1 MCSFLL
7 SSLNLGVSVSP
18 RASLGGRRLHLAG
31 QPRPALPPTPPCG
44 ARGTDLTP
52 PRPARRRLTTLPP
65 PDDRLE
71 STRSARPTVP
81 NRQIPPTATPA
92 GGVVQ
97 AAGPTHQRRTNHRRR
112 DRARRCRPRRAGND
126 QPQAARSCEAPP
138 ARRTGTGPT
147 TGGEMVRGAAG
158 PAPPHRRRDRAR
170 RRRPDRSAPDQ
181 PPTAGPCQ
189 PPPTRPVS
197 TGPATDRGTMP
208 AAADPP

>member
-1 MCSFLL
+1 
-7 SSLNLGVSVSP
+7 P

-65 PDDRLE
+65 PDDCLE

-112 DRARRCRPRRAGND
+112 DRARRWAPTCRQRS
-126 QPQAARSCEAPP
+126 AAD
-138 ARRTGTGPT
+138 
-147 TGGEMVRGAAG
+147 GEIVRGAA
-158 PAPPHRRRDRAR
+158 
-170 RRRPDRSAPDQ
+170 
-181 PPTAGPCQ
+181 
-189 PPPTRPVS
+189 
-197 TGPATDRGTMP
+197 
-208 AAADPP
+208 DP